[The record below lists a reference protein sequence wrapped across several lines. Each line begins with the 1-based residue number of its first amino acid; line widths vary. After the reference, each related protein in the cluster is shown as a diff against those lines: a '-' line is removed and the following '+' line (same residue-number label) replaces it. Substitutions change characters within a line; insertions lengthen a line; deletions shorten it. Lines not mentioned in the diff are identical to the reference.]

1 MTDLILKLGETREG
15 GVLQNLM
22 WLLTG
27 NARVKIVV
35 LRGLK
40 RARRPVLS
48 LGIDVTT
55 GAVLVMCAL

>member
-22 WLLTG
+22 CLLTG

-40 RARRPVLS
+40 MARRPVLS
-48 LGIDVTT
+48 LGMDVTT
-55 GAVLVMCAL
+55 GAVSVMCAL